1 MFGTS
6 FVTFQQFPAEQW
18 ERLHLDS
25 IAACESEICSDR
37 ILHFRETD
45 GGGFES
51 EDPET
56 DVLLKAGQH
65 ELDFGS
71 FLLDA

>member
-1 MFGTS
+1 
-6 FVTFQQFPAEQW
+6 
-18 ERLHLDS
+18 
-25 IAACESEICSDR
+25 
-37 ILHFRETD
+37 LHFRETD